1 MKAVLIGC
9 GVFFI
14 LELVLAMDHSLPE
27 CLLAGGA
34 AGFAL
39 WGTLAFARAARL
51 HFRFRARD
59 LLQAWRL
66 GGYAVMDTAKVLH
79 ALGRQLFTAAG
90 ADSYLGLARYEDVQ
104 ATPLAAGRRALAV
117 TYVSSTPNS
126 IVLEIMR
133 EEGTVLFHQV
143 QREAPNAL
151 AQDLGTGAE
160 DWPADRSRP

>member
-51 HFRFRARD
+51 DFRFRARD

-66 GGYAVMDTAKVLH
+66 GGYAVTDTVKVLH
-79 ALGRQLFTAAG
+79 ALGRQLFTPGG
-90 ADSYLGLARYEDVQ
+90 ADSYLGLARYKDVHDS
-104 ATPLAAGRRALAV
+104 PLAAGRRALAV
-117 TYVSSTPNS
+117 AYVSSTPNS
-126 IVLEIMR
+126 IVLDIMR
-133 EEGTVLFHQV
+133 EEGAVLFHQV
-143 QREAPNAL
+143 QRGPVNAL
-151 AQDLGTGAE
+151 AQNLGVGAE
-160 DWPADRSRP
+160 DRPADRSRP